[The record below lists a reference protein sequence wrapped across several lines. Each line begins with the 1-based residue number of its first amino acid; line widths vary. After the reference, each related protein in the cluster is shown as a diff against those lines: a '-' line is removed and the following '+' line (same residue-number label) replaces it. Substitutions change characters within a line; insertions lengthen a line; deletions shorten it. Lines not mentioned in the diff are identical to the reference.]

1 MSGLRLIKD
10 KCLFRKTNLK
20 FLGHIFTTDGIVA
33 DLEKIAAILDI
44 PAPAT
49 VLISRQVMGMVH
61 FLRSYLP
68 GIHSVSRPLS
78 DLLKDDIVWAWGPAQ
93 KEAFVKMKM
102 LVAPTPIVAYY
113 DATKSTCVSADASF

>member
-1 MSGLRLIKD
+1 MSGLRLITD
-10 KCLFRKTNLK
+10 KCLFRNFK

-33 DLEKIAAILDI
+33 DLEKIAGILDI

-49 VLISRQVMGMVH
+49 VPISRPVMGMVH

-68 GIHSVSRPLS
+68 GLHSVPRSLS
-78 DLLKDDIVWAWGPAQ
+78 DLLKDDTVWAWGPAQ

-113 DATKSTCVSADASF
+113 DATKSTCVSAVASF